1 MKILDR
7 GYSLFLARLAKKG
20 ESAEMKKFLQV
31 CDGGEKEKS
40 WNYGK
45 R

>member
-1 MKILDR
+1 MKILDKQ
-7 GYSLFLARLAKKG
+7 YSSFLARLAKKG
-20 ESAEMKKFLQV
+20 EEAEMKNFLQV